1 MMTTLREKTALV
13 LWFVIFAFIGLI
25 VVEWGADYTGGSG
38 QQQVGD
44 AVGIINGEKI
54 SLKDFQ
60 GALRQTAGQVPREQ
74 RDDQGALV
82 RQVWDSYIQEVLLRQ
97 EIERL
102 GVQVTDKEVAYY
114 TRTQPPAAVQAIE
127 AFQTEGQFDMAKYTQ
142 FIGDPANLQ
151 DPNNRGFVMQIEYM
165 LRQQLLNFKLQRLLM
180 SGVQI
185 TPAEVRQFFDESNEK
200 ARIEFVFAP
209 GSAIADD
216 QVEVTDADLAAYYQE
231 HKANFEHPEQVRLS
245 YAYFSKIASAEDSL
259 AIAEEITHLRKEIV
273 AGADFANLAEVV
285 SDDQVSAA
293 QGGALGTFGRDRM
306 VKPFADAAFALEPG
320 QVSEP
325 VRTRFG
331 WHLIKVDAKEEI
343 DGEEKVTASHILL
356 RYKASRKTEDQLRTW
371 ADEFQAKA
379 AATGFESALTASGL
393 SAQDSGYLQKNQAIP
408 SLGQDTAWLVNWGF
422 GQEEGAVSRV
432 AENDNGLWVAVVV
445 GKRAKG
451 HTPLDEI
458 RPRVEREVRA
468 EKKAA
473 MVAAKLRDVRT
484 AASGAAGLAKAA
496 SAVGYEARQ
505 PDAFTRGESVSGV
518 GRGNAVIAAAFN
530 TPPGQLSEVI
540 TLRQGAYLL
549 RVLEKVAPD
558 EEQFET
564 TRGQLQQ
571 QLMATRQQEALQ
583 NVFAQLYESAEIE
596 DHRHQFFTF

>member
-25 VVEWGADYTGGSG
+25 VVEWGADYGGAN
-38 QQQVGD
+38 QQEIGD
-44 AVGIINGEKI
+44 AVGVINGEKI

-60 GALRQTAGQVPREQ
+60 GALRQAANQTPREQ
-74 RDDQGALV
+74 RSEQGALV
-82 RQVWDSYIQEVLLRQ
+82 RQVWDAYIQEVLLRQ

-114 TRTQPPAAVQAIE
+114 TRTQPPPAVQAIE

-180 SGVQI
+180 SGVQV
-185 TPAEVRQFFDESNEK
+185 TPAEVRQLFDESNEK

-209 GSAIADD
+209 GSAVADD

-231 HKANFEHPEQVRLS
+231 NKADFEHPEQVRLS
-245 YAYFSKIASAEDSL
+245 YAYFPKVASAEDSL
-259 AIAEEITHLRKEIV
+259 AIAEEIGRLRQEIV
-273 AGADFANLAEVV
+273 AGADFAELAEVV

-293 QGGALGTFGRDRM
+293 QGGALGTFGRERM

-320 QVSEP
+320 QMSEP

-331 WHLIKVDAKEEI
+331 WHLIKVEDKEEI

-356 RYKASRKTEDQLRTW
+356 RYQASRKTEDQLRTW

-379 AATGFESALTASGL
+379 LATGFESALTAAGL
-393 SAQDSGYLQKNQAIP
+393 SAQDSGYLQENQAIP
-408 SLGQDTAWLVNWGF
+408 SIGQDTAWLVNWAF
-422 GQEEGAVSRV
+422 AQEVGAISRV
-432 AENDNGLWVAVVV
+432 AENDNGLWIAIVAS
-445 GKRAKG
+445 KRAKG
-451 HTPLDEI
+451 HTPLEEI
-458 RPRVEREVRA
+458 RPRIEREVRA

-473 MVAAKLRDVRT
+473 MVASKLRDVR
-484 AASGAAGLAKAA
+484 AQVAAGADLA
-496 SAVGYEARQ
+496 SAANAAGFEVRQ
-505 PDAFTRGESVSGV
+505 PDAFTRGESVPGI
-518 GRGNAVIAAAFN
+518 GRGNAVIAAAFSVS
-530 TPPGQLSEVI
+530 PGQLSEVL

-549 RVLEKVAPD
+549 RVLEKIAPD
-558 EEQFET
+558 ESQFET
-564 TRGQLQQ
+564 MRAQLQQ
-571 QLMATRQQEALQ
+571 QLMAQRQQEALQ

-596 DHRHQFFTF
+596 DNRHQFFTF

>member
-25 VVEWGADYTGGSG
+25 VVEWGADYGGSG
-38 QQQVGD
+38 QQEVGD
-44 AVGIINGEKI
+44 AVGVINGEKI

-60 GALRQTAGQVPREQ
+60 GALRQASSQTPREQ
-74 RDDQGALV
+74 REDQGALV
-82 RQVWDSYIQEVLLRQ
+82 RQVWDAYLQEVLLRQ

-127 AFQTEGQFDMAKYTQ
+127 SFQTEGQFDMAKYTQ

-180 SGVQI
+180 SGVQV
-185 TPAEVRQFFDESNEK
+185 TPAEVRQLFSESNEK
-200 ARIEFVFAP
+200 SSIEFVFAP
-209 GSAIADD
+209 GSAVADD

-231 HKANFEHPEQVRLS
+231 HKADYEHPEQVRLS
-245 YAYFSKIASAEDSL
+245 YAYFSKAPSAEDSI
-259 AIAEEITHLRKEIV
+259 AIGEEIIRLGQEIE
-273 AGADFANLAEVV
+273 AGADFAELAEVV

-306 VKPFADAAFALEPG
+306 VKPFSDAAFALEAG

-325 VRTRFG
+325 VQTRFG
-331 WHLIKVDAKEEI
+331 WHLIKVDDKEEV

-356 RYKASRKTEDQLRTW
+356 RYAASRRTEDTLRSW

-379 AATGFESALTASGL
+379 AATGFESALVASGL
-393 SAQDSGYLQKNQAIP
+393 QSIDAGYLQKNQAI
-408 SLGQDTAWLVNWGF
+408 SALDQSTAWLVNWGF
-422 GQEEGAVSRV
+422 GQEAGAVSRV
-432 AENDNGLWVAVVV
+432 AENDNGLWIAVVTA
-445 GKRAKG
+445 KRPDG
-451 HTPLDEI
+451 YTPLEEI

-473 MVAAKLRDVRT
+473 MVASKLQEVRT
-484 AASGAAGLAKAA
+484 QVAAGTGLGDAA
-496 SAVGYEARQ
+496 SAAGFEVSQ
-505 PDAFTRGESVSGV
+505 PGAFTRGESVQGI
-518 GRGNAVIAAAFN
+518 GRGNAVVAAAFRL
-530 TPPGQLSEVI
+530 PAGQLSDVI

-558 EEQFET
+558 EEQFT
-564 TRGQLQQ
+564 AGRDQLQQ
-571 QLMATRQQEALQ
+571 QLVAQRQQEALQ

-596 DHRHQFFTF
+596 DNRHQFFTF